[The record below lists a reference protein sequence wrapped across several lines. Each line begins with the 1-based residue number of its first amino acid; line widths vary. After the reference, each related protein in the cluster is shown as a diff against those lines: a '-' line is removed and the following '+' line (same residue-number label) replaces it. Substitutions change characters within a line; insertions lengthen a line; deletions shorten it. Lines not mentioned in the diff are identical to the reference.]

1 METTMNENLKETDV
15 KIETA
20 SEDDAKELL
29 DIYAPYILETAIT
42 FEYTIPSVDEFRERI
57 RNTLTKYPYIKAVH
71 NGSIVGYAYASAFHP
86 RAAYG
91 WAIETSIYVKKDA
104 RKMGL
109 GKKLYAVLESILKK
123 QGFLNLNACIA
134 CPKIDDE
141 YLTRNSSAIVLSVNL
156 KNAVINLA
164 AGTTWSG
171 WRSTSENIS
180 PNSHRL
186 FHSRN
191 LKIYRYLKNY
201 RNLRFSHNF
210 RIYPGSFRSF
220 SHRPKIF
227 HIFCSTVQI
236 ADLKVFPF
244 TWEDFSVSV
253 IQKAII

>member
-1 METTMNENLKETDV
+1 MNENLKETDV

-71 NGSIVGYAYASAFHP
+71 NGSIVGYMPSAFHP

-123 QGFLNLNACIA
+123 QGFLNLNACIS
-134 CPKIDDE
+134 CPKVDDE
-141 YLTRNSSAIVLSVNL
+141 YN
-156 KNAVINLA
+156 
-164 AGTTWSG
+164 
-171 WRSTSENIS
+171 
-180 PNSHRL
+180 PQQH
-186 FHSRN
+186 
-191 LKIYRYLKNY
+191 
-201 RNLRFSHNF
+201 
-210 RIYPGSFRSF
+210 
-220 SHRPKIF
+220 
-227 HIFCSTVQI
+227 Q
-236 ADLKVFPF
+236 FP
-244 TWEDFSVSV
+244 
-253 IQKAII
+253 

>member
-104 RKMGL
+104 RKWDW
-109 GKKLYAVLESILKK
+109 A
-123 QGFLNLNACIA
+123 
-134 CPKIDDE
+134 
-141 YLTRNSSAIVLSVNL
+141 RN
-156 KNAVINLA
+156 
-164 AGTTWSG
+164 
-171 WRSTSENIS
+171 
-180 PNSHRL
+180 
-186 FHSRN
+186 
-191 LKIYRYLKNY
+191 YM
-201 RNLRFSHNF
+201 
-210 RIYPGSFRSF
+210 
-220 SHRPKIF
+220 
-227 HIFCSTVQI
+227 
-236 ADLKVFPF
+236 PF
-244 TWEDFSVSV
+244 W
-253 IQKAII
+253 KAF